1 MRDVIASLVARL
13 AGRGDCQSVPA
24 TPLDGCDQSP
34 TRIELVHVFVRLFA
48 VTGLILFKFGISCFC
63 KHLWTQPNFGQN
75 IVDF

>member
-1 MRDVIASLVARL
+1 MILLELRVEYLNTVYGNWVLRRAI
-13 AGRGDCQSVPA
+13 GDCF
-24 TPLDGCDQSP
+24 
-34 TRIELVHVFVRLFA
+34 IVFVRLFA